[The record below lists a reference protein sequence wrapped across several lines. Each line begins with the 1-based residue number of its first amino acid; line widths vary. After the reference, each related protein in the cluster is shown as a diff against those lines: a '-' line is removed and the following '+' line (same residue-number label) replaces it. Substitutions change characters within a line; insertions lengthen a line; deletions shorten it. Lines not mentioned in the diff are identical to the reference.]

1 MPDSFHHTSVL
12 LSQTVGALTSSNH
25 GLFLDCTLGGGG
37 HTEGILQA
45 SEQNTVIGI
54 DKDPSALRAAT
65 ERLLAFGERFRSQH
79 GAFADVLPTYPDA
92 HFDGILMDLG
102 VSSPQ
107 LDHAERGFSFSQDGP
122 LDMRM
127 DPTQGIPASEWL
139 NQIEEN
145 ELANIIYRY
154 GEEPRSRR
162 IARAI
167 INGRPWHKT
176 LGLAECVRRASGYKN
191 SKTHP
196 ATRTFQAIRI
206 AINEELTQLEEGM
219 VVAVDKLKPQGR
231 LAIISFHSLE
241 DRLVKHFFL
250 QCTGKKGPKDAF
262 GHPITPSIGDI
273 LFRKGISGRE
283 QDPSNP
289 RARSARL
296 RVLQKH

>member
-1 MPDSFHHTSVL
+1 MLESFQHTSVL
-12 LSQTVGALTSSNH
+12 LPETVEALTSSLS
-25 GLFLDCTLGGGG
+25 GLYLDCTLGGGG
-37 HTEGILQA
+37 HSEGILQA
-45 SEQNTVIGI
+45 SEQNSVIGV
-54 DKDPSALRAAT
+54 DRDPFALQAAT
-65 ERLLAFGERFRSQH
+65 NRLRHFGERFQSRQ
-79 GAFADVLPTYPDA
+79 GAFADVLETFPDQY
-92 HFDGILMDLG
+92 FDGILMDLG

-107 LDHAERGFSFSQDGP
+107 LDQAERGFSFSQDGP

-127 DPTQGIPASEWL
+127 NPTQGIPASDWL
-139 NQIEEN
+139 DQIEET

-167 INGRPWHKT
+167 IKERPWQRT
-176 LGLAECVRRASGYKN
+176 VDLAECIRRASGYKN

-206 AINEELTQLEEGM
+206 AINDELIQLEEGM
-219 VVAVDKLKPQGR
+219 AIAVNKLKSNGR

-241 DRLVKHFFL
+241 DRLVKHFFV
-250 QCTGKKGPKDAF
+250 QCTGRKGPKDAF
-262 GHPITPSIGDI
+262 GNSLSPSVGTI
-273 LFRKGISGRE
+273 LYRKGISGKE